1 MPFFDFLF
9 GNKKSMNYEVRP
21 DKIWLTTDA
30 KFAGIANEVTK
41 RATTNPAAILLV
53 AHFSD
58 VLARLNEI
66 AATTTTALPVKAV
79 LASNLAPGI
88 ADGLDLDP
96 SATIDFLVAER
107 HPLMSAD
114 EQLESFAA
122 LLPCR
127 CRLAYHLSLD
137 DPLLQAF
144 SGAWVQNVLGKMGMT
159 DDEPIESTMISRRI
173 KDGQRKIES
182 KSFGASYANSAGE
195 WLEKNCPNM

>member
-9 GNKKSMNYEVRP
+9 GNKQSTNCEVRP

-41 RATTNPAAILLV
+41 RATANPAAILLV
-53 AHFSD
+53 AHFPD
-58 VLARLNEI
+58 VLARLNGI
-66 AATTTTALPVKAV
+66 VATATTAVPVKAV

-88 ADGLDLDP
+88 ADGLDLDQ
-96 SATIDFLVAER
+96 STTIDFLVAER
-107 HPLMSAD
+107 HPLISAD

-137 DPLLQAF
+137 DPLLKAF
-144 SGAWVQNVLGKMGMT
+144 SSAWLQNVLEKLGMKE
-159 DDEPIESTMISRRI
+159 DEPIESELVVRRL
-173 KDGQRKIES
+173 KGALRKIES
-182 KSFGASYANSAGE
+182 KSFGASNANSAAE
-195 WLEKNCPNM
+195 WLEKNCPHM